1 MKKYIALIIAL
12 LLIIFVQNRL
22 IKAERKAKENR
33 RIADDL
39 SRHVDALTSVRNKG
53 GYSDYITMLQERLE
67 RNEISEFAV
76 CMFDCDDLKYINDKF
91 GHDDGDFALREIAA
105 ILNDTFRSTDVIG
118 RLGGDEF
125 VAFALVGVENY
136 GVNIKDRI
144 SQITKAHNEAANKP
158 YPIEMS
164 TGVCEFI
171 CSENVDIFELLEQ
184 ADEKLYIEKNLK
196 KAKNGSYR

>member
-1 MKKYIALIIAL
+1 M
-12 LLIIFVQNRL
+12 V
-22 IKAERKAKENR
+22 
-33 RIADDL
+33 
-39 SRHVDALTSVRNKG
+39 
-53 GYSDYITMLQERLE
+53 
-67 RNEISEFAV
+67 
-76 CMFDCDDLKYINDKF
+76 NDKF